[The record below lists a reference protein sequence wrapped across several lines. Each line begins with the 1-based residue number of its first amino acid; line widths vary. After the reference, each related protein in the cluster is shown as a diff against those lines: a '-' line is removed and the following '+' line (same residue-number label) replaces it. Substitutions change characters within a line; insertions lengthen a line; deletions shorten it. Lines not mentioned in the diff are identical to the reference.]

1 MTGMALAAQKF
12 VSLTT
17 YKKHGDAVATPMWV
31 GRDGDHLF
39 VWTPADSAKIK
50 RVRNDPRVTLVPCGR
65 FGKPN
70 NDAEPVAGTVPLT
83 VILTAP
89 VLVLITPRV
98 PCVGLPKTAYVR
110 LVLSISLP
118 VTMMFVAVSSGVL
131 TLWLFAIGASLTGL
145 MITLAVELALSSPS
159 EAV

>member
-1 MTGMALAAQKF
+1 MALAAQKF

-17 YKKHGDAVATPMWV
+17 YKKNGDAVATPMWV

-70 NDAEPVAGTVPLT
+70 NDAEPVAGTAEVITEPAT
-83 VILTAP
+83 VRRLAEVIRHKYGLEYWVVTLIERLAARGEKPRTILR
-89 VLVLITPRV
+89 I
-98 PCVGLPKTAYVR
+98 
-110 LVLSISLP
+110 
-118 VTMMFVAVSSGVL
+118 
-131 TLWLFAIGASLTGL
+131 
-145 MITLAVELALSSPS
+145 ALSH
-159 EAV
+159 

>member
-17 YKKHGDAVATPMWV
+17 YKKNGDALATPMWV

-70 NDAEPVAGTVPLT
+70 NDAEPVAGTAEVITEPAT
-83 VILTAP
+83 VRRLAEVIRHKYGLEYWVVTLIERLAARGEKPRAILR
-89 VLVLITPRV
+89 I
-98 PCVGLPKTAYVR
+98 
-110 LVLSISLP
+110 
-118 VTMMFVAVSSGVL
+118 
-131 TLWLFAIGASLTGL
+131 
-145 MITLAVELALSSPS
+145 ALSH
-159 EAV
+159 

>member
-12 VSLTT
+12 VSVTT
-17 YKKHGDAVATPMWV
+17 YKKNGDALATPMWV

-70 NDAEPVAGTVPLT
+70 NDAEPVAGTAEVITEPAT
-83 VILTAP
+83 VRRLAEVIRHRYGLEYRVVTLIERLAARGEKPRAILR
-89 VLVLITPRV
+89 I
-98 PCVGLPKTAYVR
+98 
-110 LVLSISLP
+110 
-118 VTMMFVAVSSGVL
+118 
-131 TLWLFAIGASLTGL
+131 
-145 MITLAVELALSSPS
+145 ALSH
-159 EAV
+159 

>member
-1 MTGMALAAQKF
+1 MVLAAQKF

-17 YKKHGDAVATPMWV
+17 YKKNGDALATPMWV

-70 NDAEPVAGTVPLT
+70 NDAEPVAGTAEVITEPAT
-83 VILTAP
+83 VRRLAEVIRHKYGLEYWVVTLIERLAARGEKPRAILR
-89 VLVLITPRV
+89 I
-98 PCVGLPKTAYVR
+98 
-110 LVLSISLP
+110 
-118 VTMMFVAVSSGVL
+118 
-131 TLWLFAIGASLTGL
+131 
-145 MITLAVELALSSPS
+145 ALSH
-159 EAV
+159 

>member
-17 YKKHGDAVATPMWV
+17 YKKNGDALATPMWV

-70 NDAEPVAGTVPLT
+70 NDAEPVAGTAEVITEPAT
-83 VILTAP
+83 VRRLAEVVRHKYGLEYWVVTLIERLAARGEKPRAILR
-89 VLVLITPRV
+89 I
-98 PCVGLPKTAYVR
+98 
-110 LVLSISLP
+110 
-118 VTMMFVAVSSGVL
+118 
-131 TLWLFAIGASLTGL
+131 
-145 MITLAVELALSSPS
+145 ALSH
-159 EAV
+159 

>member
-1 MTGMALAAQKF
+1 VTGMALAAQKF

-17 YKKHGDAVATPMWV
+17 YKKNGDALATPMWL

-70 NDAEPVAGTVPLT
+70 NDAEPVAGTAEVITEPAT
-83 VILTAP
+83 VRRLAEVIRHKYGLEYWVVTLIERLAARGEKPRAILR
-89 VLVLITPRV
+89 I
-98 PCVGLPKTAYVR
+98 
-110 LVLSISLP
+110 
-118 VTMMFVAVSSGVL
+118 
-131 TLWLFAIGASLTGL
+131 
-145 MITLAVELALSSPS
+145 ALSHRRSVVIS
-159 EAV
+159 D

>member
-1 MTGMALAAQKF
+1 MALAAQKF

-17 YKKHGDAVATPMWV
+17 YKKNGDALATPMWL

-70 NDAEPVAGTVPLT
+70 NDAEPVAGTAEVITEPAT
-83 VILTAP
+83 VRRLAEVIRHKYGLEYWVVTLIERLAARGEKPRAILR
-89 VLVLITPRV
+89 I
-98 PCVGLPKTAYVR
+98 
-110 LVLSISLP
+110 
-118 VTMMFVAVSSGVL
+118 
-131 TLWLFAIGASLTGL
+131 
-145 MITLAVELALSSPS
+145 ALSHRRSVVIS
-159 EAV
+159 D

>member
-1 MTGMALAAQKF
+1 MALAAQKF

-17 YKKHGDAVATPMWV
+17 YKKNGDAVATPMWV

-70 NDAEPVAGTVPLT
+70 NDAEPVAGTAEVITEPAT
-83 VILTAP
+83 VRRLAEVIRHKYGLEYWVVTLIERLAARGEKPRAILR
-89 VLVLITPRV
+89 I
-98 PCVGLPKTAYVR
+98 
-110 LVLSISLP
+110 
-118 VTMMFVAVSSGVL
+118 
-131 TLWLFAIGASLTGL
+131 
-145 MITLAVELALSSPS
+145 ALSH
-159 EAV
+159 

>member
-1 MTGMALAAQKF
+1 VTGMALAAQKF

-17 YKKHGDAVATPMWV
+17 YKKNGDALATPMWV

-70 NDAEPVAGTVPLT
+70 NDAEPVAGTAEVITEPAT
-83 VILTAP
+83 VRRLAEVIRHKYGLEYRVVTLIERLAARGEKPRAILR
-89 VLVLITPRV
+89 I
-98 PCVGLPKTAYVR
+98 
-110 LVLSISLP
+110 
-118 VTMMFVAVSSGVL
+118 
-131 TLWLFAIGASLTGL
+131 
-145 MITLAVELALSSPS
+145 ALSH
-159 EAV
+159 

>member
-1 MTGMALAAQKF
+1 VTGMALAAQKF

-17 YKKHGDAVATPMWV
+17 YKKNGDAVATPMWV

-70 NDAEPVAGTVPLT
+70 NDAEPVAGTAEVITEPAT
-83 VILTAP
+83 VRRLAEVIRHKYGLEYWVVTLIERLAARGEKPRAILR
-89 VLVLITPRV
+89 I
-98 PCVGLPKTAYVR
+98 
-110 LVLSISLP
+110 
-118 VTMMFVAVSSGVL
+118 
-131 TLWLFAIGASLTGL
+131 
-145 MITLAVELALSSPS
+145 ALSH
-159 EAV
+159 

>member
-1 MTGMALAAQKF
+1 VTGMALAAQKF

-17 YKKHGDAVATPMWV
+17 YKKNGDAVATPMWV

-70 NDAEPVAGTVPLT
+70 NDAEPVAGTAEVITEPAT
-83 VILTAP
+83 VRRLAEVIRHKYGLEYWVVTLIERLAARGEKPRAILR
-89 VLVLITPRV
+89 I
-98 PCVGLPKTAYVR
+98 
-110 LVLSISLP
+110 
-118 VTMMFVAVSSGVL
+118 
-131 TLWLFAIGASLTGL
+131 
-145 MITLAVELALSSPS
+145 ALYH
-159 EAV
+159 

>member
-1 MTGMALAAQKF
+1 MALAAQKF

-17 YKKHGDAVATPMWV
+17 YKKNGDAVATPMWV

-70 NDAEPVAGTVPLT
+70 NDAERVAGTAEVITEPAT
-83 VILTAP
+83 VRRLAEVIRHKYGLEYWVVTLIERLAARGEKPRAILR
-89 VLVLITPRV
+89 I
-98 PCVGLPKTAYVR
+98 
-110 LVLSISLP
+110 
-118 VTMMFVAVSSGVL
+118 
-131 TLWLFAIGASLTGL
+131 
-145 MITLAVELALSSPS
+145 ALSH
-159 EAV
+159 

>member
-1 MTGMALAAQKF
+1 MALAAQKF

-17 YKKHGDAVATPMWV
+17 YKKNGDALATPMWV

-70 NDAEPVAGTVPLT
+70 NDAEPVAGTAEVITEPAT
-83 VILTAP
+83 VRRLAEVVRHKYGLEYWVVTLIERLAARGEKPRAILR
-89 VLVLITPRV
+89 I
-98 PCVGLPKTAYVR
+98 
-110 LVLSISLP
+110 
-118 VTMMFVAVSSGVL
+118 
-131 TLWLFAIGASLTGL
+131 
-145 MITLAVELALSSPS
+145 ALSH
-159 EAV
+159 

>member
-17 YKKHGDAVATPMWV
+17 YKKNGDAVATPMWV

-70 NDAEPVAGTVPLT
+70 NDAEPVAGTAEVITEPAT
-83 VILTAP
+83 VRRLAEVIRHKYGLEYWVVTLIERLAARGEKPRAILR
-89 VLVLITPRV
+89 I
-98 PCVGLPKTAYVR
+98 
-110 LVLSISLP
+110 
-118 VTMMFVAVSSGVL
+118 
-131 TLWLFAIGASLTGL
+131 
-145 MITLAVELALSSPS
+145 ALSH
-159 EAV
+159 